1 MHENRANP
9 RTEPEFCPLANAASS
24 LAAERYAQALFEL
37 ANEEGALDAVAAD
50 IAALV
55 GLIDESADLARLVRS
70 PVFSREQQAKAMAEI
85 LTSAGAAPLTQKF
98 LGLVA
103 ENRRLFM
110 LPQIAKAFR
119 TLIAKARGEIS
130 AEVKAA
136 HALSDSQIAD
146 LKATLKA
153 AYGKEPN
160 LSVTVEPSLIAGL
173 VVQVGSKMI
182 DSSLKTKL
190 ANLKT
195 ALTEA

>member
-1 MHENRANP
+1 MAK
-9 RTEPEFCPLANAASS
+9 AASS

-50 IAALV
+50 LAALV
-55 GLIDESADLARLVRS
+55 GLIDDSADLARLVRS
-70 PVFSREQQAKAMAEI
+70 PVFSREQQAKAMAEV
-85 LTSAGAAPLTQKF
+85 LTTAGAAPLTQKF
-98 LGLVA
+98 VGLVA

-110 LPQIAKAFR
+110 LPQIGKSFAA
-119 TLIAKARGEIS
+119 LIAKARGEIS

-136 HALSDSQIAD
+136 HALSDAQLAD

-160 LSVTVEPSLIAGL
+160 LSVTVDPSLIAGL

>member
-1 MHENRANP
+1 
-9 RTEPEFCPLANAASS
+9 
-24 LAAERYAQALFEL
+24 
-37 ANEEGALDAVAAD
+37 
-50 IAALV
+50 
-55 GLIDESADLARLVRS
+55 
-70 PVFSREQQAKAMAEI
+70 
-85 LTSAGAAPLTQKF
+85 
-98 LGLVA
+98 
-103 ENRRLFM
+103 M
-110 LPQIAKAFR
+110 LPQIGKSFAA
-119 TLIAKARGEIS
+119 LIAKARGEIS

-136 HALSDSQIAD
+136 HALSDAQLAD

-160 LSVTVEPSLIAGL
+160 LSVTVDPSLIAGL